1 MDERSGPFR
10 IDCAL
15 VVDEISGPFKTTP
28 LVVDERPGTVK
39 KGKGYRISVEI
50 IHKYKRNRDEKKRL
64 SH

>member
-1 MDERSGPFR
+1 VDERSGPFR

-15 VVDEISGPFKTTP
+15 VVDEISGSFKTTP

-50 IHKYKRNRDEKKRL
+50 YKYKRNRDEKKGL
-64 SH
+64 LG